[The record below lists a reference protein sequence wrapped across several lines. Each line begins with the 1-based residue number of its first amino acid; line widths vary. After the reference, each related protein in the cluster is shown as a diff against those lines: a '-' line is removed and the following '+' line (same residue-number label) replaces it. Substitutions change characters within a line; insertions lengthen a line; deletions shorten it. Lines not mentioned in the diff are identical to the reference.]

1 MERAELSTQYEV
13 LGPEGGAVVIR
24 PPHKI
29 QGKSGEEG
37 RVTPSL
43 EERRALLGEEEKRE
57 LITVLLAARLL
68 GKSRDTIYRWLD
80 GGRLAGRRVGGRWL
94 VYKDAVE
101 KEWKAGLVGPEEG

>member
-1 MERAELSTQYEV
+1 MEEQMRGAEC
-13 LGPEGGAVVIR
+13 GGTVVIR
-24 PPHKI
+24 PPQKI
-29 QGKSGEEG
+29 SRTAHGEEG

-57 LITVLLAARLL
+57 LITVLAAARLL

-80 GGRLAGRRVGGRWL
+80 DGRLAGRRVGGRWL

-101 KEWKAGLVGPEEG
+101 KEWKAGRVGPGQD

>member
-1 MERAELSTQYEV
+1 MEQQVSSVECGGRA
-13 LGPEGGAVVIR
+13 VIR
-24 PPHKI
+24 PPDKI
-29 QGKSGEEG
+29 QRKGGEEG